1 VRCRVNSSFV
11 QVNTKHT
18 KHNKTHEMANNNGVQ
33 YTQEEPYRLSFMDPL
48 YPQICVHQW
57 KTMRDYIKARG
68 SMWILILGMPAKQYA
83 SIREVKG
90 VICAILCAMVES
102 EGDQEE
108 MQRRMPK

>member
-1 VRCRVNSSFV
+1 M

-57 KTMRDYIKARG
+57 KTMREHIEGRG
-68 SMWILILGMPAKQYA
+68 SMWILILGTPAKQYT
-83 SIREVKG
+83 SIMRVKG